1 MSSALSAARNR
12 RAPIG
17 QNEPQN
23 VPPAPYGQ
31 SYGQSLQ
38 QPSQN
43 AGLTLPQVIALVDKR
58 LITLEKFMKEQT
70 ELPPP
75 VQKNTSDDISNLSA
89 IVDEFNTR
97 YSILA
102 EEIDTM
108 KNMLMKLQ
116 SFTMEVNKTLL
127 DERIRIFS
135 DIDTINTSL
144 DMKRNVNFD
153 KIENINGFPP
163 KMDYLEQTG
172 EFSMSNEFA
181 NYNNES
187 K

>member
-1 MSSALSAARNR
+1 MNSALSSARNR

-17 QNEPQN
+17 ANEQPN
-23 VPPAPYGQ
+23 IPPSPY
-31 SYGQSLQ
+31 
-38 QPSQN
+38 PSQN
-43 AGLTLPQVIALVDKR
+43 NGLTLPQVIAVVDKR

-70 ELPPP
+70 ELPPD
-75 VQKNTSDDISNLSA
+75 QKNNYDMPSNLTS

-108 KNMLMKLQ
+108 KNMLLKLQ

-144 DMKRNVNFD
+144 DMKRNINFD
-153 KIENINGFPP
+153 KIENINGFSP

-181 NYNNES
+181 NYNKES
-187 K
+187 KGAAL